1 MATLQQVLY
10 KVSDD
15 QGGFINRGWDTTQ
28 SFFGQELFQDKQV
41 SKLSIQAP
49 ANTVALINNREII
62 IGNSGIYDL
71 TVENAQVTSL
81 KFPGQQE
88 PDQQRIAELEAE
100 LQDQEDALSA
110 AAGQGY
116 EEFSNAVLTA
126 INVSGIEDLA
136 RDYLA
141 EIHKS
146 THGNPPT
153 LESVIVNYIMVQEA
167 SN

>member
-1 MATLQQVLY
+1 MATLQQILY
-10 KVSDD
+10 KVSDG
-15 QGGFINRGWDTTQ
+15 QGGFINRGWDTTKD
-28 SFFGQELFQDKQV
+28 FFGQELFQDKKV

-49 ANTVALINNREII
+49 TNTVALINNREII

-71 TVENAQVTSL
+71 TIENAEVTSL
-81 KFPGQQE
+81 QFPGQQQ
-88 PDQQRIAELEAE
+88 PDQQKIAELEAA
-100 LQDQEDALSA
+100 LLVQENNLSA
-110 AAGQGY
+110 AAAQGY
-116 EEFSNAVLTA
+116 EEFSDAVITA
-126 INVSGIEDLA
+126 INVSNIEDLA

-153 LESVIVNYIMVQEA
+153 LEGVIVNYIMVQEA